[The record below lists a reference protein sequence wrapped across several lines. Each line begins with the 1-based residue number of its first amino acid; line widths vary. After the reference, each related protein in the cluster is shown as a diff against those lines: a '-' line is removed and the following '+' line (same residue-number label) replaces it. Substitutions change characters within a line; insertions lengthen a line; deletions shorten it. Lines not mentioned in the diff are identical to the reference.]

1 MKLFSCPKCGMLY
14 KKKDEDTGGRC
25 VVKGCGSVLVL
36 EGISD
41 LKDREET
48 LITDRMMDILFQH
61 GELDPKFSEDKYDY
75 AFFVSPNSLTKLSH
89 EEVKRKP
96 YLRIPIFTKKNHKF
110 IGYKVMIVPDME
122 DGEIY
127 FGRRHK

>member
-1 MKLFSCPKCGMLY
+1 MKLFRCPKCRMLY
-14 KKKDEDTGGRC
+14 KRKDEDMGGRC

-41 LKDREET
+41 LKDTGEP
-48 LITDRMMDILFQH
+48 LITDRMMDILFQY

-75 AFFVSPNSLTKLSH
+75 AFFVSPNALTKLSH

-96 YLRIPIFTKKNHKF
+96 YLHIPIFTKKNHKF
-110 IGYKVMIVPDME
+110 IGYKVIVVCDME
-122 DGEIY
+122 GREIY
-127 FGRRHK
+127 FGRKYE